1 MQKQQPLNVQCPSD
15 NDEIRD
21 ICIVQLKTLIP
32 GHTDTSISSQIS
44 DSSVSNSST
53 NIMGKIIPQAAHK
66 KASTISEFTGTNCER
81 TLIPNE
87 KFHSVDQ
94 YNFSEEDETEAF
106 LPPHSQA
113 TQVEDEI
120 SQDVDVS
127 VYNLRTPLKPISDI
141 ISSRAKRSTKKSRK
155 SSVTVINLPSGKS
168 LMLSYNPKT
177 EKMSD
182 IHKQ

>member
-1 MQKQQPLNVQCPSD
+1 M
-15 NDEIRD
+15 
-21 ICIVQLKTLIP
+21 
-32 GHTDTSISSQIS
+32 
-44 DSSVSNSST
+44 
-53 NIMGKIIPQAAHK
+53 
-66 KASTISEFTGTNCER
+66 
-81 TLIPNE
+81 
-87 KFHSVDQ
+87 
-94 YNFSEEDETEAF
+94 
-106 LPPHSQA
+106 PPHSQA

-141 ISSRAKRSTKKSRK
+141 VSSRAKRSTKKSKK

-168 LMLSYNPKT
+168 LMLSYNPKA